1 MKKQKQWNL
10 TFLLFCLLC
19 LSIPNLSFAQQ
30 GQITG
35 KVTDTDSGEGIP
47 GVSVLV
53 KGTTRGV
60 ITDLDGNFTIAASS
74 AEILVF
80 SFIGYESVEQPVG
93 NRSAINVGL
102 SVSVQA
108 LNEVIVVGYGT
119 QERKEITSAVTS
131 VKAENFNQG
140 TVNDPRQLL
149 QGKVAG
155 LNIARPGGNPN
166 GGFSM
171 RLRGISSI
179 GENAEPLVVIDGVI
193 GGSLSTVDPNDIE
206 SMDVLKDGSAAA
218 IYGTRGSAGVILVTT
233 KTGKT
238 GRTVVEFNSSAATE
252 NVARTISVM
261 NAEEYRQVPNSQNLG
276 GNTNWLDEVTSTGLS
291 LINNLSLGGGTASTS
306 YRISI
311 NSRNVDGVGINSG
324 FDQLN
329 ARLNLTQKALKDKAI
344 FTVNVSNTS
353 IDRKFGNENSFRY
366 AIISNPTAP
375 VRDPNP
381 QDPNFGGYYER
392 DIFDW
397 FNPVSIAEQN
407 IADGRDSRLLAS
419 IRGEYNFTSK
429 FRGAVFYASQRE
441 TDWRG
446 SYSPKT
452 AKFGGGFGRNG
463 LATIRNDER
472 LNDLFETTLNYDAT
486 AGRVGMA
493 FLGGYSYQEFSNQ
506 GSFIQAGN
514 FLTDA
519 FTYNNIG
526 AALDLANGLADVRS
540 YANSNK
546 LVAFFGRANFNLE
559 DTYLLSVS
567 ARYEGSSRFGANNKW
582 GLFPAISAGVNIANL
597 IDMTGVSAMKFRASY
612 GRTGTQPGESYL
624 SLLRFGRQGNFF
636 YNGQFVPSYGP
647 VSNAN
652 PDLAWETKDEYNVG
666 LDFVIL
672 NNKLDGAIDYYTR
685 ITTGMILP
693 INVPVP
699 PNLFSTTQLN
709 IGEMSNSGLEVMLNY
724 KAIQKADFRWTTGV
738 NFSTLK
744 TNLRSLSSEEL
755 SFGEVNYRSNFGSPG
770 QNSTQLIRIQ
780 ENGPLGQIWGPI
792 QEGIN
797 ENGSPRMQVI
807 NGTAKDSNGNPVY
820 CNCNDDRA
828 QLGTAYPTLNFGFNN
843 SFNYKKWDLNFFFRG
858 SFGHYLIN
866 SYRGFYENTEGTT
879 VQNYNIVNTKYY
891 DPSITKAEYNST
903 HVEKADFVVL
913 DNATIGYN
921 FNVGPGKAIGR
932 IRTFISVQ
940 NPFMF
945 TGYTGVDP
953 EVRYGDSESGN
964 DPLAPGIER
973 RATYFTTTITTL
985 GLNLSF

>member
-1 MKKQKQWNL
+1 MV
-10 TFLLFCLLC
+10 FLLFSLII
-19 LSIPNLSFAQQ
+19 LSVSQFAYAQQ
-30 GQITG
+30 VRITG
-35 KVTDTDSGEGIP
+35 KVTDTGSGEEIP

-53 KGTTRGV
+53 KGTARGA
-60 ITDLDGNFTIAASS
+60 ITDLDGNYSIEAIPSD
-74 AEILVF
+74 ILVF
-80 SFIGYESVEQPVG
+80 SFIGYLSIEETVG
-93 NRSAINVGL
+93 TRTVINSGL
-102 SVSVQA
+102 SESIQA
-108 LNEVIVVGYGT
+108 LNEVVVVGYGT

-131 VKAENFNQG
+131 VKSENFNQG

-166 GGFSM
+166 GGFNM

-193 GGSLSTVDPNDIE
+193 GASLSTVDPNDIE

-233 KTGKT
+233 KTGKK
-238 GRTVVEFNSSAATE
+238 GRSVVEFNSSVATE
-252 NVARTISVM
+252 NVARTINVM
-261 NAEEYRQVPNSQNLG
+261 TSEEYKQVPNSRDLG
-276 GNTNWLDEVTSTGLS
+276 GNTNWLDEVTNTGLS
-291 LINNLSLGGGTASTS
+291 FINNLSLGGGNESTS

-329 ARLNLTQKALKDKAI
+329 ARMNLTQKALKDKAI
-344 FTVNVSNTS
+344 FTVNMSNTS
-353 IDRKFGNENSFRY
+353 IDRQFGSENSFRY
-366 AIISNPTAP
+366 AIISNPTLP

-381 QDPNFGGYYER
+381 QSPNFGGYAER

-419 IRGEYNFTSK
+419 IRGEYNFTSR

-463 LATIRNDER
+463 LATIQNNER

-486 AGRVGMA
+486 AGKVGMA
-493 FLGGYSYQEFSNQ
+493 FLAGYSYQEFSNQ
-506 GSFIQAGN
+506 GDYTQAGN

-526 AALDLANGLADVRS
+526 AALDFANGLATVSS

-546 LVAFFGRANFNLE
+546 LVAFFGRANFNLD

-567 ARYEGSSRFGANNKW
+567 ARYEGSSRFGENNKW

-685 ITTGMILP
+685 VTSGMILP

-699 PNLFSTTQLN
+699 PNLFPTTQLN

-724 KAIQKADFRWTTGV
+724 KAIQKTDFRWTTGV

-744 TNLRSLSSEEL
+744 TNLRSLSAGDL

-770 QNSTQLIRIQ
+770 QNQTQLIRIQ

-792 QEGIN
+792 QEGVN
-797 ENGSPRMQVI
+797 EKGSPIMKVI
-807 NGTAKDSNGNPVY
+807 NGKAKDANGNPVY

-828 QLGTAYPTLNFGFNN
+828 QLGTAYPTLNFGINN
-843 SFNYKKWDLNFFFRG
+843 SFNYKNWDLNFFLRG
-858 SFGHYLIN
+858 SFGHYLVN
-866 SYRGFYENTEGTT
+866 SYRGFYENTESTT
-879 VQNYNIVNTKYY
+879 VQNWNIVNTKYF
-891 DPSITKAEYNST
+891 DPKISKAEYNST

-913 DNATIGYN
+913 DNATLGYN
-921 FNVGPGKAIGR
+921 FNVGPGKGIGR

-953 EVRYGDSESGN
+953 EVRYGDSESNN

>member
-1 MKKQKQWNL
+1 MKKQWNL
-10 TFLLFCLLC
+10 NFLFFCLLC

-30 GQITG
+30 SQITG
-35 KVTDTDSGEGIP
+35 KVTDADSKEGIP

-53 KGTTRGV
+53 KGTTRGA
-60 ITDLDGNFTIAASS
+60 ISDLDGNFSISATG

-80 SFIGYESVEQPVG
+80 SFIGYVTIEQPVA
-93 NRSAINVGL
+93 NRSAINVEMA
-102 SVSVQA
+102 VSVQA

-166 GGFSM
+166 GDFSM

-193 GGSLSTVDPNDIE
+193 GGSLATVDPNDIE

-238 GRTVVEFNSSAATE
+238 GRTVVEFNSSAAVE

-261 NAEEYRQVPNSQNLG
+261 NADEYREVANSRDLG
-276 GNTNWLDEVTSTGLS
+276 GNTDWMDEVTNTGLS
-291 LINNLSLGGGTASTS
+291 FINNLSLGGGTASTS
-306 YRISI
+306 YRVSI
-311 NSRNVDGVGINSG
+311 NSRNVNGVGINSG

-329 ARLNLTQKALKDKAI
+329 ARINLTQRALKDKAI

-353 IDRKFGNENSFRY
+353 IDRQLGNENSFRY
-366 AIISNPTAP
+366 AIISNPTVP

-381 QDPNFGGYYER
+381 QSPNFGGYYER

-463 LATIRNDER
+463 LATIQNDVR

-493 FLGGYSYQEFSNQ
+493 FLAGYSFQEFFNQ
-506 GSFIQAGN
+506 GNYTQAGN

-526 AALDLANGLADVRS
+526 AALDFANGLATVSS
-540 YANSNK
+540 YANSNR
-546 LVAFFGRANFNLE
+546 LVAFFGRANFNFE

-567 ARYEGSSRFGANNKW
+567 ARYEGSSRFGENNKW

-636 YNGQFVPSYGP
+636 YNNQFVPSYGP

-672 NNKLDGAIDYYTR
+672 NNKLDGTIDYYTR
-685 ITTGMILP
+685 VTTGMILP

-709 IGEMSNSGLEVMLNY
+709 IGEMSNSGFELMLNY
-724 KAIQKADFRWTTGV
+724 KAIQKSDFRWTTGV
-738 NFSTLK
+738 NFSTLR
-744 TNLRSLSSEEL
+744 TNLRSLSAGNL

-770 QNSTQLIRIQ
+770 QNLTQLIRIQ

-792 QEGIN
+792 QQGVSETGAPI
-797 ENGSPRMQVI
+797 MQVI
-807 NGTAKDSNGNPVY
+807 NGTAKDANGNPVY
-820 CNCNDDRA
+820 CNCNDDRT

-843 SFNYKKWDLNFFFRG
+843 TFNYKNWDLNFFFRG

-866 SYRGFYENTEGTT
+866 SYRGFYENTESTT
-879 VQNYNIVNTKYY
+879 VQNWNIVNTKYF
-891 DPSITKAEYNST
+891 DPKITKAEYNST

-913 DNATIGYN
+913 DNATLGYN

-945 TGYTGVDP
+945 TNYTGVDP